1 MEIISFNLCESGM
14 SAQTHTYKGHRTADG
29 IHLEYYI
36 GTNSWDRDG
45 CTESRNVI
53 RKIDRGE
60 DMLCRLNDLFEA
72 CQIQKWAGFRGSNP
86 SGVLDGSSMSFEA
99 VLADGTKISAFGT
112 NNFPKNYH
120 EFAKALRRLITSEKL
135 SDTEFTEGTYAVTL
149 PESWVGRVTAGFSEG
164 CVTFSVD
171 RDGGELTFF
180 IIDNDSCGYSSPS
193 YRGREEVGRLVSED
207 DVRFITARDHDSI
220 ASYARGASGDALAL
234 TESYN
239 DDKSAIIKSIRGV
252 NGYKFCAEDGT
263 VLYMSEAMT
272 LADTARSL
280 WLSLN
285 FAGDYPGG
293 SKPITLKRR
302 QYIQM
307 FPSYTYMGTIDEV
320 RRKFL
325 KVFSEE
331 FTDRTLKCAVAE
343 KNLVEYK
350 GNVYVLCKKSKG
362 EVSRNSYVDSIS
374 DEGNGKFTVV
384 MAVKMPS
391 AEDAVYVGL
400 PVGKNAEGR
409 FVFTDYPYW
418 DKSE

>member
-1 MEIISFNLCESGM
+1 
-14 SAQTHTYKGHRTADG
+14 
-29 IHLEYYI
+29 
-36 GTNSWDRDG
+36 
-45 CTESRNVI
+45 
-53 RKIDRGE
+53 
-60 DMLCRLNDLFEA
+60 
-72 CQIQKWAGFRGSNP
+72 
-86 SGVLDGSSMSFEA
+86 
-99 VLADGTKISAFGT
+99 
-112 NNFPKNYH
+112 
-120 EFAKALRRLITSEKL
+120 
-135 SDTEFTEGTYAVTL
+135 
-149 PESWVGRVTAGFSEG
+149 
-164 CVTFSVD
+164 
-171 RDGGELTFF
+171 
-180 IIDNDSCGYSSPS
+180 
-193 YRGREEVGRLVSED
+193 
-207 DVRFITARDHDSI
+207 
-220 ASYARGASGDALAL
+220 
-234 TESYN
+234 
-239 DDKSAIIKSIRGV
+239 
-252 NGYKFCAEDGT
+252 
-263 VLYMSEAMT
+263 MSEAMT

-418 DKSE
+418 DKSK